1 MDRLIGLDVG
11 DRTIGVAVS
20 DLLMITAQGVT
31 TIKRTNFKADM
42 AELRKLIEEYNVTKI
57 IVGMPKMMDG
67 TIGIQGEKVIEFTE
81 KMKAKIKLPVDF
93 QDERLTTALSEKI
106 LISADVKRS
115 KRKEVIDKLAAVQ
128 ILTTYMERMK
138 RAVL

>member
-31 TIKRTNFKADM
+31 TIKRTNLKADIQ
-42 AELRKLIEEYNVTKI
+42 ELKKIIDEYNVTKI

-67 TIGIQGEKVIEFTE
+67 TVGIQGEKVIEFTE
-81 KMKAKIKLPVDF
+81 KIKAKIDLPMDF

-106 LISADVKRS
+106 LISADVKRK

-138 RAVL
+138 RSVL

>member
-42 AELRKLIEEYNVTKI
+42 QELKKIIDEYNVTKI
-57 IVGMPKMMDG
+57 IVGMPKMMNG
-67 TIGIQGEKVIEFTE
+67 TVGIQGEKVIEFTE
-81 KMKAKIKLPVDF
+81 KMKAKIELPVDF

-106 LISADVKRS
+106 LISADVKRN

-138 RAVL
+138 RSVL

>member
-11 DRTIGVAVS
+11 DRTIGIAVS

-42 AELRKLIEEYNVTKI
+42 AELRKIIEEYNVTKI
-57 IVGMPKMMDG
+57 IVGLPKMMDG
-67 TIGIQGEKVIEFTE
+67 SIGIQGEKVLEFTE
-81 KMKAKIKLPVDF
+81 KMKGKINLPVDF

-106 LISADVKRS
+106 LISADVKRK

-128 ILTTYMERMK
+128 ILTTYIERMK
-138 RAVL
+138 RAL

>member
-11 DRTIGVAVS
+11 DRTIGIAVS

-31 TIKRTNFKADM
+31 TIKRTNLKADIQ
-42 AELRKLIEEYNVTKI
+42 ELKKIIDEYNVTKI

-67 TIGIQGEKVIEFTE
+67 TVGIQGEKVIEFTE
-81 KMKAKIKLPVDF
+81 KMKAKIDLPVDF

-106 LISADVKRS
+106 LISADVKRN
-115 KRKEVIDKLAAVQ
+115 KRKEVIDKLTAVQ

-138 RAVL
+138 RSVL

>member
-31 TIKRTNFKADM
+31 TIRRTNFKADIL
-42 AELRKLIEEYNVTKI
+42 ELKKIIEEYNVNKI
-57 IVGMPKMMDG
+57 IVGMPKMMNG
-67 TIGIQGEKVIEFTE
+67 TIGIQGEKVINFTE
-81 KMKAKIKLPVDF
+81 KMKAKIDLPVDF

-106 LISADVKRS
+106 LISADVKRK
-115 KRKEVIDKLAAVQ
+115 KRKQVIDKLAAVE
-128 ILTTYMERMK
+128 ILSTYMDKMK
-138 RAVL
+138 RTL

>member
-31 TIKRTNFKADM
+31 TIKRTNLKADIQ
-42 AELRKLIEEYNVTKI
+42 ELKKIIDEHNVTKI

-81 KMKAKIKLPVDF
+81 KMKAKIDLPVNY

-106 LISADVKRS
+106 LISADVKRN

-138 RAVL
+138 RSVL